1 MSVRLVLL
9 EREPEYLEIVTERPQ
24 VLCKCKKDLKKLFVN
39 SKTTDDT
46 NGAGTSYPSGAPDF
60 IPGFQDVRF
69 AQSLV
74 FCIVFCR

>member
-1 MSVRLVLL
+1 MQMAFCITSKFSL
-9 EREPEYLEIVTERPQ
+9 IFQ
-24 VLCKCKKDLKKLFVN
+24 DLKKLFVN

-46 NGAGTSYPSGAPDF
+46 NGAGTSYHSGAPDF